1 MKKILSIILAILMI
15 VTTVPFAFAAEDYTY
30 DEATDTYTVYTFAGL
45 ETALTAGGNIILG
58 ADIIRDDTTVLTAV
72 PENITAVLD
81 LNGKTI
87 SAPLVPGVNYEII
100 NVNGNLTIKDSG
112 INGTIDSTASSVSS
126 CLRVEGGSLT
136 IDAGNF
142 ICDTNLA
149 FAVDVFSGNAVIN
162 GGAFANFNV
171 FDEGKAVINGGE
183 FQSNIW
189 TSGSLTINGGTF
201 YGKEYTYNTFGGT
214 FDIYGGEFH
223 ENPTN
228 YVAEGCDITEND
240 NGTWTVTCNHSFTN
254 YVETIAPTC
263 TQTGI
268 ATAKCDICSIATDE
282 KEIPATNHKDTLV
295 QVDAKAPTCTE
306 IGWDA
311 YEYCTAC
318 DYTTYVEKEALNH
331 KDTLVQVD
339 AKAPTCTEIGW
350 DAYEYCIACDYTTY
364 VEKEA
369 LDHDIVID
377 EAVAPKC
384 GESGLTQGEH
394 CTRCDYKVEQE
405 IVPALEHKDA
415 DGDYKCDNGCGHE
428 FEKPAPE
435 EPTPDTPDE
444 PTDDVCD
451 HLCHKGGFVGFIW
464 KIVQF
469 FWKLFKMNPVCEC
482 GAAHY

>member
-1 MKKILSIILAILMI
+1 MKKLLSIILAILMM

-45 ETALTAGGNIILG
+45 ETALTAGGNVILG

-81 LNGKTI
+81 LNGHTI
-87 SAPLVPGVNYEII
+87 TSDPSVPGVNYEII

-162 GGAFANFNV
+162 GGAFTNFNV

-189 TSGSLTINGGTF
+189 TSGSLIINGGTF
-201 YGKEYTYNTFGGT
+201 YGKGYTFGGT

-254 YVETIAPTC
+254 YVETTAPTC
-263 TQTGI
+263 TQTGL

-282 KEIPATNHKDTLV
+282 KELPALNHKDTLV
-295 QVDAKAPTCTE
+295 QVEAQAPTCTE
-306 IGWDA
+306 IGWEA

-318 DYTTYVEKEALNH
+318 DYTTYAEKA
-331 KDTLVQVD
+331 
-339 AKAPTCTEIGW
+339 
-350 DAYEYCIACDYTTY
+350 
-364 VEKEA
+364 A

-377 EAVAPKC
+377 EAVAATC
-384 GESGLTQGEH
+384 TGTGLTEGQHCSRCDGATVVQEVIPATGEH
-394 CTRCDYKVEQE
+394 T
-405 IVPALEHKDA
+405 DA
-415 DGDYKCDNGCGHE
+415 DGDGKCDNGGEEIACPDCGR
-428 FEKPAPE
+428 PAHD
-435 EPTPDTPDE
+435 DTFAQNLI
-444 PTDDVCD
+444 C
-451 HLCHKGGFVGFIW
+451 L
-464 KIVQF
+464 IVMLINLIRSMF
-469 FWKLFKMNPVCEC
+469 
-482 GAAHY
+482 

>member
-1 MKKILSIILAILMI
+1 MKKLLSIILAILMI

-81 LNGKTI
+81 LNGHTI
-87 SAPLVPGVNYEII
+87 TSAPLVPGVNYEII

-112 INGTIDSTASSVSS
+112 INGTIDSTVSSVSS

-162 GGAFANFNV
+162 GGSFTNFNV

-189 TSGSLTINGGTF
+189 TSGSLIINGGTF

-254 YVETIAPTC
+254 YVETTAPTC
-263 TQTGI
+263 TQTGL
-268 ATAKCDICSIATDE
+268 ATAKCDICSIVTDE

-295 QVDAKAPTCTE
+295 QVEAKAPTCAE
-306 IGWDA
+306 IGYEA

-318 DYTTYVEKEALNH
+318 DYTTYA
-331 KDTLVQVD
+331 
-339 AKAPTCTEIGW
+339 
-350 DAYEYCIACDYTTY
+350 
-364 VEKEA
+364 EKEA

-377 EAVAPKC
+377 KAVAPKC
-384 GESGLTQGEH
+384 GETGLTAGQH
-394 CTRCDYKVEQE
+394 CSRCDAMTIIQE
-405 IVPALEHKDA
+405 VVPALTHKDD
-415 DGDYKCDNGCGHE
+415 DGDYLCDYGCGHE
-428 FEKPAPE
+428 FEKPV
-435 EPTPDTPDE
+435 EPDEPDVPNTPDEPDTPDE
-444 PTDDVCD
+444 PTDETCTDCGKVHTNFFSEIIC
-451 HLCHKGGFVGFIW
+451 FFIRIFNFI
-464 KIVQF
+464 KN
-469 FWKLFKMNPVCEC
+469 LF
-482 GAAHY
+482 A

>member
-1 MKKILSIILAILMI
+1 MKKTLSIILAILMI

-45 ETALTAGGNIILG
+45 ETALIAGGNTILG

-81 LNGKTI
+81 LNGNTI
-87 SAPLVPGVNYEII
+87 TTAPSVPGVNYEII
-100 NVNGNLTIKDSG
+100 IVNGNLTIKDSG

-162 GGAFANFNV
+162 GGAFTNFNV

-189 TSGSLTINGGTF
+189 TSGSLIINGGTF
-201 YGKEYTYNTFGGT
+201 YGKEYTFGGT

-254 YVETIAPTC
+254 YVETTAPTC
-263 TQTGI
+263 TQTGL
-268 ATAKCDICSIATDE
+268 ATAKCDICSIVTDE
-282 KEIPATNHKDTLV
+282 KELPALNHKDTLETV
-295 QVDAKAPTCTE
+295 EAKAPTCTE

-318 DYTTYVEKEALNH
+318 DYTTYAEKA
-331 KDTLVQVD
+331 
-339 AKAPTCTEIGW
+339 
-350 DAYEYCIACDYTTY
+350 
-364 VEKEA
+364 A

-384 GESGLTQGEH
+384 GETGLTQGQH
-394 CTRCDYKVEQE
+394 CSRCDAMTVVQE
-405 IVPALEHKDA
+405 TVPALTHTDA
-415 DGDYKCDNGCGHE
+415 DGDYKCDYGCGHE
-428 FEKPAPE
+428 FEKRECACGKE
-435 EPTPDTPDE
+435 
-444 PTDDVCD
+444 
-451 HLCHKGGFVGFIW
+451 HKNFFDIIICFVMGVLDI
-464 KIVQF
+464 ISDM
-469 FWKLFKMNPVCEC
+469 LLGE
-482 GAAHY
+482 

>member
-1 MKKILSIILAILMI
+1 MKKFLSIILAVLMI

-87 SAPLVPGVNYEII
+87 TSAPLVPGVNYEII

-162 GGAFANFNV
+162 GGAFTNFNV

-189 TSGSLTINGGTF
+189 TSGSLIINGGTF

-228 YVAEGCDITEND
+228 YVADGCDVTEND

-268 ATAKCDICSIATDE
+268 ATAKCDICSIVTDE

-295 QVDAKAPTCTE
+295 QVDAQAPTCTE

-318 DYTTYVEKEALNH
+318 DYTTYVEKEAL
-331 KDTLVQVD
+331 
-339 AKAPTCTEIGW
+339 
-350 DAYEYCIACDYTTY
+350 
-364 VEKEA
+364 
-369 LDHDIVID
+369 DHDIVID

-384 GESGLTQGEH
+384 GETGLTAGQH
-394 CTRCDYKVEQE
+394 CSRCDAMTVVQE
-405 IVPALEHKDA
+405 VVPALTHKDE
-415 DGDYKCDNGCGHE
+415 DGDYKCDYGCGHE
-428 FEKPAPE
+428 FEKPV
-435 EPTPDTPDE
+435 EPDVPVEPDTPDE
-444 PTDDVCD
+444 PTDETCADCGRPVHEDTFIQNLVC
-451 HLCHKGGFVGFIW
+451 LIIMLINLVKSMF
-464 KIVQF
+464 
-469 FWKLFKMNPVCEC
+469 
-482 GAAHY
+482 

>member
-1 MKKILSIILAILMI
+1 MKKLLSIILAILMI
-15 VTTVPFAFAAEDYTY
+15 VTTVPFAFAVEDYTY
-30 DEATDTYTVYTFAGL
+30 DEVTDTYTVYTFAGL

-81 LNGKTI
+81 LNGNTI
-87 SAPLVPGVNYEII
+87 TTAPSVPGVNYEII

-162 GGAFANFNV
+162 GGAFTNFNV

-183 FQSNIW
+183 FQSKIW
-189 TSGSLTINGGTF
+189 TSGSLIINGGTF

-223 ENPTN
+223 ENPTD
-228 YVAEGCDITEND
+228 YVANGYEAVANE
-240 NGTWTVTCNHSFTN
+240 NGTWTVVCIH
-254 YVETIAPTC
+254 
-263 TQTGI
+263 
-268 ATAKCDICSIATDE
+268 TDR
-282 KEIPATNHKDTLV
+282 LV
-295 QVDAKAPTCTE
+295 QVEAKAPTCTE

-331 KDTLVQVD
+331 NFING
-339 AKAPTCTEIGW
+339 TC
-350 DAYEYCIACDYTTY
+350 
-364 VEKEA
+364 
-369 LDHDIVID
+369 LN
-377 EAVAPKC
+377 C
-384 GESGLTQGEH
+384 GENKNIIGAFSPQIRFQRNADGSYADKFDVRTRATISDEDFTELVGATNEDASRNIKKVGFVYSISPETFSIDDAQRVAKGETIS
-394 CTRCDYKVEQE
+394 CYTDSPVKYVQ
-405 IVPALEHKDA
+405 DA
-415 DGDYKCDNGCGHE
+415 DGYYMFTCLVTDIPSTDNAYTLVSYAYICAEDADGN
-428 FEKPAPE
+428 EKWYFMETQAE
-435 EPTPDTPDE
+435 ADFISLYDTYY
-444 PTDDVCD
+444 
-451 HLCHKGGFVGFIW
+451 
-464 KIVQF
+464 
-469 FWKLFKMNPVCEC
+469 PVACEKY
-482 GAAHY
+482 GW

>member
-1 MKKILSIILAILMI
+1 MKKTVSIILTILMI

-81 LNGKTI
+81 LNGHTI
-87 SAPLVPGVNYEII
+87 TSDPSVPGVNYEII

-162 GGAFANFNV
+162 GGAFTNFNV

-189 TSGSLTINGGTF
+189 TSGSLIINGGTF
-201 YGKEYTYNTFGGT
+201 YGKEYTFGGT

-254 YVETIAPTC
+254 YVETTAPTC
-263 TQTGI
+263 TQTGL

-282 KEIPATNHKDTLV
+282 KELPALNHKGTLV
-295 QVDAKAPTCTE
+295 QVEAKAPTCTE
-306 IGWDA
+306 IGWEA

-318 DYTTYVEKEALNH
+318 DYTTYAEKA
-331 KDTLVQVD
+331 
-339 AKAPTCTEIGW
+339 
-350 DAYEYCIACDYTTY
+350 
-364 VEKEA
+364 A

-377 EAVAPKC
+377 EAVAATC
-384 GESGLTQGEH
+384 TETGLTAGQHCSRCDGATVVQEVIPATGEH
-394 CTRCDYKVEQE
+394 T
-405 IVPALEHKDA
+405 DA
-415 DGDYKCDNGCGHE
+415 DGDGKCDNGGEEIACPDCGR
-428 FEKPAPE
+428 PAHD
-435 EPTPDTPDE
+435 DTFAQNLI
-444 PTDDVCD
+444 C
-451 HLCHKGGFVGFIW
+451 L
-464 KIVQF
+464 IVMLINLIKSMF
-469 FWKLFKMNPVCEC
+469 
-482 GAAHY
+482 

>member
-1 MKKILSIILAILMI
+1 MKKLLSIILAILMI

-45 ETALTAGGNIILG
+45 ETALTAGGNVILG

-81 LNGKTI
+81 LNGHTI
-87 SAPLVPGVNYEII
+87 TSDPSVPGVNYEII

-162 GGAFANFNV
+162 GGAFTNFNV

-189 TSGSLTINGGTF
+189 TSGSLIINGGTF
-201 YGKEYTYNTFGGT
+201 YGKGYTFGGT

-254 YVETIAPTC
+254 YVETTAPTC
-263 TQTGI
+263 TQTGL

-282 KEIPATNHKDTLV
+282 KELPALNHKDTLV
-295 QVDAKAPTCTE
+295 QVEAQAPTCTE
-306 IGWDA
+306 IGWEA

-318 DYTTYVEKEALNH
+318 DYTTYAEKA
-331 KDTLVQVD
+331 
-339 AKAPTCTEIGW
+339 
-350 DAYEYCIACDYTTY
+350 
-364 VEKEA
+364 A

-377 EAVAPKC
+377 EAVAATC
-384 GESGLTQGEH
+384 TETGLTEGQHCSRCDGATVVQEVIPATGEH
-394 CTRCDYKVEQE
+394 T
-405 IVPALEHKDA
+405 DA
-415 DGDYKCDNGCGHE
+415 DGDGKCDNGGEEIACPDCGR
-428 FEKPAPE
+428 PAHD
-435 EPTPDTPDE
+435 DTFAQNLI
-444 PTDDVCD
+444 C
-451 HLCHKGGFVGFIW
+451 L
-464 KIVQF
+464 IVMLINLIRSMF
-469 FWKLFKMNPVCEC
+469 
-482 GAAHY
+482 

>member
-1 MKKILSIILAILMI
+1 MKKTLSIILAILMI

-45 ETALTAGGNIILG
+45 ETALIAGGNTILG

-81 LNGKTI
+81 LNGHAIT
-87 SAPLVPGVNYEII
+87 SDPSVPGVNYEII

-162 GGAFANFNV
+162 GGAFTNFNV

-189 TSGSLTINGGTF
+189 TSGSLIINGGTF
-201 YGKEYTYNTFGGT
+201 YGKEYTFGGT

-254 YVETIAPTC
+254 YVETTAPTC
-263 TQTGI
+263 TQTGL
-268 ATAKCDICSIATDE
+268 ATAKCDICSIVTDE
-282 KEIPATNHKDTLV
+282 KELPALNHKDTLETV
-295 QVDAKAPTCTE
+295 EAKAPTCTE

-318 DYTTYVEKEALNH
+318 DYTTYAEKA
-331 KDTLVQVD
+331 
-339 AKAPTCTEIGW
+339 
-350 DAYEYCIACDYTTY
+350 
-364 VEKEA
+364 A

-384 GESGLTQGEH
+384 GETGLTQGQH
-394 CTRCDYKVEQE
+394 CSRCDAMTVVQE
-405 IVPALEHKDA
+405 TVPALTHTDA
-415 DGDYKCDNGCGHE
+415 DGDYKCDYGCGHE
-428 FEKPAPE
+428 FEKRECACGKE
-435 EPTPDTPDE
+435 
-444 PTDDVCD
+444 
-451 HLCHKGGFVGFIW
+451 HKNFFDIIICFVMGVLDI
-464 KIVQF
+464 ISDM
-469 FWKLFKMNPVCEC
+469 LLGE
-482 GAAHY
+482 

>member
-1 MKKILSIILAILMI
+1 MKKTLSIILAILMI

-81 LNGKTI
+81 LNGHTI
-87 SAPLVPGVNYEII
+87 TSDPLVPGVNYEII

-162 GGAFANFNV
+162 GGAFTNFNV

-189 TSGSLTINGGTF
+189 TSGSLIINGGTF
-201 YGKEYTYNTFGGT
+201 YGKGYTFGGT

-254 YVETIAPTC
+254 YVETTAPTC
-263 TQTGI
+263 TQTGL

-282 KEIPATNHKDTLV
+282 KELPTLNHKDTLV

-318 DYTTYVEKEALNH
+318 DYTTYAEKA
-331 KDTLVQVD
+331 
-339 AKAPTCTEIGW
+339 
-350 DAYEYCIACDYTTY
+350 
-364 VEKEA
+364 A

-377 EAVAPKC
+377 EAVAATC
-384 GESGLTQGEH
+384 TETGLTAGQH
-394 CTRCDYKVEQE
+394 CSRCDAMTIIQE
-405 IVPALEHKDA
+405 VVPVLSHTDA
-415 DGDYKCDNGCGHE
+415 DGDGKCDNGGEDLACPDCGRLAH
-428 FEKPAPE
+428 
-435 EPTPDTPDE
+435 
-444 PTDDVCD
+444 DDSFAQNLIC
-451 HLCHKGGFVGFIW
+451 FIVMLINLI
-464 KIVQF
+464 KSMF
-469 FWKLFKMNPVCEC
+469 
-482 GAAHY
+482 

>member
-1 MKKILSIILAILMI
+1 MKKLLSIILSILMV

-87 SAPLVPGVNYEII
+87 TSAPLVPGVNYEII

-189 TSGSLTINGGTF
+189 TSGSLIINGGTF

-228 YVAEGCDITEND
+228 YVADGCDVTEND

-295 QVDAKAPTCTE
+295 KVDAKAPTCDE

-318 DYTTYVEKEALNH
+318 DYTTYEEKEALTH
-331 KDTLVQVD
+331 KDD
-339 AKAPTCTEIGW
+339 
-350 DAYEYCIACDYTTY
+350 
-364 VEKEA
+364 
-369 LDHDIVID
+369 
-377 EAVAPKC
+377 
-384 GESGLTQGEH
+384 
-394 CTRCDYKVEQE
+394 
-405 IVPALEHKDA
+405 
-415 DGDYKCDNGCGHE
+415 DGDYKCDHSCGHE
-428 FEKPAPE
+428 FEKPV
-435 EPTPDTPDE
+435 EPDVPVEPDTPDE
-444 PTDDVCD
+444 PTDETCADCGRPVHEDTFIQNLVC
-451 HLCHKGGFVGFIW
+451 LIIMLINLVKSMF
-464 KIVQF
+464 
-469 FWKLFKMNPVCEC
+469 
-482 GAAHY
+482 

>member
-1 MKKILSIILAILMI
+1 MKKLLSIILAILMM

-45 ETALTAGGNIILG
+45 ETALTAGGNVILG

-81 LNGKTI
+81 LNGHTI
-87 SAPLVPGVNYEII
+87 TSDPSVPGVNYEII

-162 GGAFANFNV
+162 GGAFTNFNV

-189 TSGSLTINGGTF
+189 TSGSLIINGGTF
-201 YGKEYTYNTFGGT
+201 YGKGYTFGGT

-254 YVETIAPTC
+254 YVETTAPTC
-263 TQTGI
+263 TQTGL

-282 KEIPATNHKDTLV
+282 KELPALNHKDTLV
-295 QVDAKAPTCTE
+295 QVEAQAPTCTE
-306 IGWDA
+306 IGWEA

-318 DYTTYVEKEALNH
+318 DYTTYAEKA
-331 KDTLVQVD
+331 
-339 AKAPTCTEIGW
+339 
-350 DAYEYCIACDYTTY
+350 
-364 VEKEA
+364 A

-377 EAVAPKC
+377 EAVAATC
-384 GESGLTQGEH
+384 TETGLTEGQHCSRCDGATVVQEVIPATGEH
-394 CTRCDYKVEQE
+394 T
-405 IVPALEHKDA
+405 DA
-415 DGDYKCDNGCGHE
+415 DGDGKCDNGGEEIACPDCGR
-428 FEKPAPE
+428 PAHD
-435 EPTPDTPDE
+435 DTFAQNLI
-444 PTDDVCD
+444 C
-451 HLCHKGGFVGFIW
+451 L
-464 KIVQF
+464 IVMLINLIRSMF
-469 FWKLFKMNPVCEC
+469 
-482 GAAHY
+482 